1 MQSTPEITQQVH
13 QWLNENWDPEADL
26 VQWRTLLAESG
37 WGAAH
42 WPKDYFGKGLS
53 AEVSAAIED
62 VFADFGAV
70 GTAQTGVR
78 MLAVNVSRPTENRHV
93 FLRSSASRTI

>member
-62 VFADFGAV
+62 VFAD
-70 GTAQTGVR
+70 
-78 MLAVNVSRPTENRHV
+78 
-93 FLRSSASRTI
+93 